1 MPHLSRGYPV
11 LVQNL
16 EGLDEE
22 TRRVFQALIQQLEIL
37 RGNLV
42 DVVNFQEIEFVSQPS
57 RPTPANGRV
66 VAWEDSDAT
75 TGQPTHYLVYTDPN
89 SVTVTFR
96 SVETVP

>member
-1 MPHLSRGYPV
+1 MPHLNKGYPV

-16 EGLDEE
+16 EGLTPEQ
-22 TRRVFQALIQQLEIL
+22 RRVFQALIQQLERL
-37 RGNLV
+37 RSVLV
-42 DVVNFQEIEFVSQPS
+42 DNINFQEIEFISQNS
-57 RPTPANGRV
+57 RPTPAAGRV
-66 VAWEDSDAT
+66 TAWKDADAT